1 MLIKTYFQTNANSK
15 DAFTFSFF
23 TMKMSTEELIELQ
36 CLSHIVVIKVYCY
49 T

>member
-15 DAFTFSFF
+15 DAFIFSFF

-36 CLSHIVVIKVYCY
+36 CYVTAMFKSYSGD
-49 T
+49 